1 MESLGRAGTG
11 CAPCVLALLLLSPG
25 VHAGTAGG
33 FDQTL
38 VHQGISFR
46 VSSPNTSSINP
57 VRIEIAGLE
66 LGPATLER
74 EADGTVTGAETADL
88 DADGSPELYIYTS
101 SAGSG
106 SYGNLIA
113 FSVHN
118 RRSAS
123 DIYLPPL
130 GEAQAGY
137 MGHDEFA
144 VVGQL
149 LVRRFPLYRDD
160 DSNSGPTG
168 GSRQIHYRLAPGE
181 TGWLLLPDKVVDD
194 QL

>member
-1 MESLGRAGTG
+1 METLGRYGKG
-11 CAPCVLALLLLSPG
+11 RLPLLLALLLLSPG
-25 VHAGTAGG
+25 AHAEPAGG
-33 FDQTL
+33 FDKTL

-46 VSSPNTSSINP
+46 VSTPNSSSINP
-57 VRIEIAGLE
+57 VKIEIAGLE
-66 LGPATLER
+66 SGPVILER

-88 DADGSPELYIYTS
+88 NADGSPELYIYTS

-113 FSVHN
+113 FSVNN
-118 RRSAS
+118 RKSAS

-144 VVGQL
+144 VAGQL
-149 LVRRFPLYRDD
+149 LVRRFPLYREG
-160 DSNSGPTG
+160 DSNAGPTG
-168 GSRQIHYRLAPGE
+168 GSRRVQYRLVPGE
-181 TGWLLLPDKVVDD
+181 AGWLLLPDKVVVD
-194 QL
+194 